1 MFLGCKSLF
10 RVVCVQDIYMA
21 LILKGQWFLQGHGRF
36 TGVVHVHVHGINYVA
51 GMVTS
56 LYKVATCT
64 C

>member
-1 MFLGCKSLF
+1 M
-10 RVVCVQDIYMA
+10 VCVQDIYMA